1 MDIVSLGLS
10 IVRGANGLPC
20 KGEKNNADILYR
32 SHCWGDDRRND
43 HVPDLCEPGGKK
55 MKMYT
60 NDFKGKKELV
70 KDLAE
75 VYKNISYSDILN
87 IELKKYVN
95 EDGGYKEFVL
105 LTWSN
110 GAISTANNNANSLT
124 ATVRNVARML
134 DGGVYENLDFYK
146 VVMKSEHW
154 REEL

>member
-1 MDIVSLGLS
+1 
-10 IVRGANGLPC
+10 
-20 KGEKNNADILYR
+20 
-32 SHCWGDDRRND
+32 
-43 HVPDLCEPGGKK
+43 

-124 ATVRNVARML
+124 ATARNVARML